1 MKLIN
6 VPALKFSID
15 QQHGSRSDDFLNLE
29 SDETVLLYEQLAI
42 RKMGEVRFSNMK
54 FKDNVPCMQ

>member
-6 VPALKFSID
+6 VPALKFSTD

-29 SDETVLLYEQLAI
+29 SDEIVMLYEQLFE
-42 RKMGEVRFSNMK
+42 G
-54 FKDNVPCMQ
+54 